1 VEGEGFQISLNS
13 RAATTIGTGDGE
25 GNGSHRKSGSETP
38 PFSDSGGRLYIS

>member
-25 GNGSHRKSGSETP
+25 SNGSHR
-38 PFSDSGGRLYIS
+38 RLAIKRTMTLQKFGDI